1 MAGKKKPRSR
11 PRAKRNYPRTARLN
25 SLMQQI
31 IAGYFERVNDD
42 KLDFFTITG
51 VEVDSDLN
59 KARVFVSTLDDDDYD
74 NNELLVNLAKHR
86 ISIQS
91 EINKQSHM
99 RKTPEVVFEFDPAI
113 REGARIEQILKKIQ
127 D

>member
-1 MAGKKKPRSR
+1 MAGKKKSRSR
-11 PRAKRNYPRTARLN
+11 PRTKRNYPRTARLN
-25 SLMQQI
+25 SLLQQI

-42 KLDFFTITG
+42 ELDFFTITG

-59 KARVFVSTLDDDDYD
+59 KARVFVSTLDDDDND
-74 NNELLVNLAKHR
+74 NEELLENLAKHR
-86 ISIQS
+86 VSIQS

-113 REGARIEQILKKIQ
+113 LEGARIEQILKKIQ